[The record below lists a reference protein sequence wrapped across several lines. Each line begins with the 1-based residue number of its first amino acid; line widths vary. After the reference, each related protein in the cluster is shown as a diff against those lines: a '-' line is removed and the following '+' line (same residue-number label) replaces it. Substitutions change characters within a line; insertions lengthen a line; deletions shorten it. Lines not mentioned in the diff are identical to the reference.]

1 MHSTLVIILVISKNN
16 GDTKDFPRIKSGFIR
31 TKLEIFLN
39 ERGDFLRIIVIV
51 FYDLTALDLLFL
63 LFYFFI
69 FLFFGGF
76 LLCFFIAIFI
86 FIFIYFLTHDLPC
99 LWLLVS

>member
-69 FLFFGGF
+69 FLVFLGFFVGF
-76 LLCFFIAIFI
+76 FYCYFYFHIYLFF
-86 FIFIYFLTHDLPC
+86 
-99 LWLLVS
+99 